1 MNQQIILERDGQA
14 ATIKVLRPEALN
26 ALSRSIVDEMDRL
39 VEEIRADKS
48 IRVLLF
54 YSEEN
59 FAAGADIKA
68 MAPCGEEEAR
78 AFLFTPTYNKI
89 QALPIPTIAVVD
101 GYAFGGGLELALRC
115 DFRIVAKT
123 AKMGLTELNLG
134 IIPGAGG
141 TVLLPRLV
149 GEAKAKELIY
159 LSRVID
165 GVEAERIGLANLAV
179 EREELLPTA
188 RKWAD
193 KLCTRSSLSLAA
205 AKAAIEYGV
214 GHPEVQDAC
223 AHEGALWAELFNHHD
238 QKEGMAAFIEKRRPV
253 FSGE

>member
-1 MNQQIILERDGQA
+1 MLF
-14 ATIKVLRPEALN
+14 
-26 ALSRSIVDEMDRL
+26 RS
-39 VEEIRADKS
+39 
-48 IRVLLF
+48 
-54 YSEEN
+54 
-59 FAAGADIKA
+59 
-68 MAPCGEEEAR
+68 
-78 AFLFTPTYNKI
+78 
-89 QALPIPTIAVVD
+89 TIAVVD

-188 RKWAD
+188 QKWAD

-223 AHEGALWAELFNHHD
+223 AHEGALWAELFNQIGRAH
-238 QKEGMAAFIEKRRPV
+238 V
-253 FSGE
+253 